1 MWADLPAGAAVELR
15 GLASEGF
22 PFSWFEATL
31 ARPLRRGAQ
40 HATVR
45 LTHFTE
51 EDGSPTVELA
61 EAGRLRPPAPGCSR
75 AEALLSLSDVYPPG
89 SHVAV
94 RVSDVWWE
102 AVVQDVPGSRDAI
115 VVTYKGTRRRWPDA
129 PGPCENTRLRAAPAS
144 CAPQAAPLRLS
155 AAQRARAPRGC
166 GVRVCARAQAAL
178 TMWRAL
184 FRDPQPETPGA

>member
-1 MWADLPAGAAVELR
+1 MDALPAGAPVELR
-15 GLASEGF
+15 GDVEEGF
-22 PFSWFEATL
+22 PFAWLDATL
-31 ARPLRRGAQ
+31 LRRVRPGDA
-40 HATVR
+40 AAGVR
-45 LTHFTE
+45 LTHITE
-51 EDGSPTVELA
+51 DDGSACVEQPA
-61 EAGRLRPPAPGCSR
+61 VARLRPPAPGCSR
-75 AEALLSLSDVYPPG
+75 AEALLRLADVYPPG